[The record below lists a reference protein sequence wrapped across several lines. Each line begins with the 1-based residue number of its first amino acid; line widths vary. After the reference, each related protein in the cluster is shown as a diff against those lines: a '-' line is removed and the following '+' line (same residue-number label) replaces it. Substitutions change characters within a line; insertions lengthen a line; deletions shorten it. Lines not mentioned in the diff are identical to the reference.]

1 MSLNNSNMMSLTKIK
16 WHEVVSIPK
25 SRRYQ
30 GFPLSISRKSL
41 MAQVGTK
48 IKEIHSTRV
57 ASIINK
63 MHIISR

>member
-1 MSLNNSNMMSLTKIK
+1 MSLYNSNMMSLTKIK
-16 WHEVVSIPK
+16 WHEVVSISK

-41 MAQVGTK
+41 MVQVGIK
-48 IKEIHSTRV
+48 IKETHSTRG